1 MRIPLNRKTVD
12 AQAKYNWHLRFI
24 WWPMIVPGGDGVRY
38 LVWLRRV
45 NRRAKKI
52 VTAELETEGPNTGC
66 QVQRITH
73 EWEWIL

>member
-12 AQAKYNWHLRFI
+12 ATAKYKWHLRFV

-45 NRRAKKI
+45 NRRAVKH
-52 VTAELETEGPNTGC
+52 VVMDWETEGPKAG
-66 QVQRITH
+66 QLLERVTH